1 MAKQGWVYVL
11 GVVDCHW
18 AVFVEVMKIKVLQN
32 ELFDLQDFKYKEF
45 HQKLIP
51 TVDKDKVIGIRTP
64 VLRKFAKEFGKREEA
79 EGFLKNLPHKYYEED
94 NLHAFLLEEIKE
106 YDVLIKELNKFLPFV
121 DNWATCDMMRPK
133 ILKNHKT
140 ELIKDIDRWLN
151 SKDTY
156 TIRFVVNCLMLYYLD
171 EDFKPEYLEKVTKI
185 KSNEYYIN
193 MVRAWYFATAL
204 AKQYDKTV
212 KILENNTL
220 DKWTHNKTIQK
231 AVESYRITNEKKEYL
246 RKLKR

>member
-64 VLRKFAKEFGKREEA
+64 VLRKFAKEFGKRKEA
-79 EGFLKNLPHKYYEED
+79 ESFLKYLPHKYYEED

-106 YDVLIKELNKFLPFV
+106 YNTLIKELNRFLPFV

-133 ILKNHKT
+133 ILKKHKT
-140 ELIKDIDRWLN
+140 ELVEDIKKWLA
-151 SKDTY
+151 STDTY
-156 TIRFVVNCLMLYYLD
+156 TIRFAVSCLMNYYLD
-171 EDFKPEYLEKVTKI
+171 EDFKPEYLEWVKAI
-185 KSNEYYIN
+185 QSEEYYIN
-193 MVRAWYFATAL
+193 MVRAWYFSTAL
-204 AKQYDKTV
+204 AKQNEETI
-212 KILENNTL
+212 KILENNNL

-231 AVESYRITNEKKEYL
+231 AIESYRITKEQKEYL
-246 RKLKR
+246 KTIKR